1 MEILTIF
8 QICYKHLYNAPQPKA
23 SKCNK
28 HFNTSLLSPMINAL
42 SMAGVAMKI
51 NTRVKLFADYILMR
65 HHNLVYTGSY

>member
-1 MEILTIF
+1 MKKLISIHT
-8 QICYKHLYNAPQPKA
+8 QNTKNYQKPANTYKHF
-23 SKCNK
+23 S
-28 HFNTSLLSPMINAL
+28 TSLLFPMINAL